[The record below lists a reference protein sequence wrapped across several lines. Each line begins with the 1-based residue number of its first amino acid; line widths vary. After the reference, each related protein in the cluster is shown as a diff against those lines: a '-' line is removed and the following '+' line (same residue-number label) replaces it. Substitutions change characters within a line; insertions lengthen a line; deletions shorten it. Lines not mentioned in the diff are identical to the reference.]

1 MAILLVALCFYGG
14 WLGYDSIPYDKALTF
29 DTIYYFLSSELK
41 TVAKGAIIWEALIVL
56 LWIDGSLEGFFEV
69 FFAFFVWLYY

>member
-56 LWIDGSLEGFFEV
+56 L
-69 FFAFFVWLYY
+69 